1 MDEKQTKAARLRLER
16 EYKTLKNS
24 INRSR
29 AAAEEIQHESTED
42 EGDLA
47 TMSHNKELLYNLHE
61 GDYARLK
68 SIQQALNALD
78 RGQYGV
84 CKNCGE
90 DFNQK
95 RLAAVPW
102 ATLCIV
108 CQEMTETEHA
118 SRRLVAGPE
127 DDETY
132 L

>member
-1 MDEKQTKAARLRLER
+1 MDARQIKAARLRLER
-16 EYKTLKNS
+16 EYKTLSKS
-24 INRSR
+24 INRNR
-29 AAAEEIQHESTED
+29 VAAEEIQHENTED

-61 GDYARLK
+61 GDYSRLK

-78 RGQYGV
+78 RGQYGE
-84 CKNCGE
+84 CINCGE
-90 DFNQK
+90 DIKEK

-108 CQEMTETEHA
+108 CQEMIETEHT
-118 SRRLVAGPE
+118 SRGLVAVLE
-127 DDETY
+127 EDETY

>member
-1 MDEKQTKAARLRLER
+1 MDDRRAKATRLRLET
-16 EYKTLKNS
+16 EYKTLTTS
-24 INRSR
+24 INRNR
-29 AAAEEIQHESTED
+29 VAAEEIQHENTED
-42 EGDLA
+42 EGDMA

-61 GDYARLK
+61 GDFARLK

-78 RGQYGV
+78 HGQYGE

-90 DFNQK
+90 DINRK

-108 CQEMTETEHA
+108 CQEMTETEYA

-127 DDETY
+127 ADET
-132 L
+132 

>member
-1 MDEKQTKAARLRLER
+1 MDAKQTQGTRLRLAR
-16 EYKTLKNS
+16 EYKTLVKS
-24 INRSR
+24 INRNR
-29 AAAEEIQHESTED
+29 VAAEEIQHENTED

-78 RGQYGV
+78 RGQYGE
-84 CKNCGE
+84 CINCRADINE
-90 DFNQK
+90 K

-108 CQEMTETEHA
+108 CQEMAETEHT
-118 SRRLVAGPE
+118 SRRMVASLDE
-127 DDETY
+127 DETY

>member
-1 MDEKQTKAARLRLER
+1 MEAKQTKAMRLRLAR
-16 EYKTLKNS
+16 EYKTLVNS
-24 INRSR
+24 INRNR
-29 AAAEEIQHESTED
+29 AAADEIQHENTED

-78 RGQYGV
+78 RGQYGE
-84 CKNCGE
+84 CTNCGE
-90 DFNQK
+90 NINEK

-102 ATLCIV
+102 ATLCIA
-108 CQEMTETEHA
+108 CQEITETEHT
-118 SRRLVAGPE
+118 SRRPGGDPE
-127 DDETY
+127 QDEMD